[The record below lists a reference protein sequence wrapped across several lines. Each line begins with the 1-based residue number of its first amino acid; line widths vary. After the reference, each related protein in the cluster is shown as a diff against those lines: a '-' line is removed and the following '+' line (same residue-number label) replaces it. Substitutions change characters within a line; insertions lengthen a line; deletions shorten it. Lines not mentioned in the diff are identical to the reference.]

1 MRKIFWAMILGLGLM
16 GCRSTDTVKLQN
28 GDIIFQTS
36 TSFQSQAIQAATHSR
51 YSHMGLLYKN
61 GEQFYV
67 LEAVQPVK
75 LTPLG
80 DWIQRGKDQHY
91 VVKRLKNSKEV
102 LTAKNLEKMKSEGS
116 KYLGKSYDLYF
127 EWSDDRIY
135 CSELVWK
142 IYKNV
147 FNIEIGKLQRLAEF
161 DLSNP
166 VVKAKLEERYGKNIP
181 KDEWVISPGQM
192 FKSNRL
198 ETVREK

>member
-1 MRKIFWAMILGLGLM
+1 MRRLFWVMIFSFGLM
-16 GCRSTDTVKLQN
+16 GCRSSDRVKLQN

-36 TSFQSQAIQAATHSR
+36 TSPQSQAIQAATHSR
-51 YSHMGLLYKN
+51 YSHMGLLYQK
-61 GEQFYV
+61 GERFYV

-80 DWIQRGKDQHY
+80 TWIQRGKDRHY
-91 VVKRLKNSKEV
+91 VVKRLKNSKGV
-102 LTAKNLEKMKSEGS
+102 LSAKNLEKMKSEGS

-147 FNIEIGKLQRLAEF
+147 FDIEIGKLQRLAEF

-166 VVKAKLEERYGKNIP
+166 VVQAKLEERYGKNIP
-181 KDEWVISPGQM
+181 LDEWVISPGQM
-192 FKSNRL
+192 FKSERL
-198 ETVREK
+198 ETVIEK

>member
-1 MRKIFWAMILGLGLM
+1 MRRIFWAMILCLALM

-36 TSFQSQAIQAATHSR
+36 TSSQSQAIQAATHSR
-51 YSHMGLLYKN
+51 YSHMGMIYKK
-61 GEQFYV
+61 GERFYV
-67 LEAVQPVK
+67 LEAIQPVK

-80 DWIQRGKDQHY
+80 DWIQRGKDRHY
-91 VVKRLKNSKEV
+91 VVKRLKNSKEI
-102 LTAKNLEKMKSEGS
+102 LTVKNLEKMKLEGS

-127 EWSDDRIY
+127 EWSDARIY

-192 FKSNRL
+192 FKSDWL